1 MDSKHVNIQMES
13 KAPKVKVLSEAE
25 KKQEKKRILKI
36 TIGYIC
42 LILLVLSVVSVIVYF
57 KLYEYPTIASRN
69 GNAD

>member
-13 KAPKVKVLSEAE
+13 KAPKAKVLSEAE

-42 LILLVLSVVSVIVYF
+42 LFLFVLSAILLMNVNICFHCHITSPN
-57 KLYEYPTIASRN
+57 K
-69 GNAD
+69 